1 MIVVLTGGTGG
12 AKFVQGLQQ
21 VLRPEDITVIVN
33 TGDDLGWWGLHVSPD
48 IDSVVY
54 ALAGIL
60 SSDRGWGVEGDTFSC
75 LDWMKQLGA
84 PGWFQLGD
92 RDLATHLRRT
102 HLLREGRSL
111 AEATAEI
118 AASFGVRSTISPMS
132 NDRVETRVMSS
143 IGDLSFQE
151 YFVRERF
158 QVEVQ
163 DVRYA
168 GAESAHAAPGVAEA
182 IMRADVVFIAP
193 SNPITSIGPLLAI
206 AEISE
211 ALKKTSATV
220 VAISPIV
227 GGAAVS
233 GPAGALMQ
241 AYDLPVSPYGIAKY
255 YRDFVDILVIDKQD
269 AGITPAKIG
278 EVEIASANTLMK
290 RTEDKAALAWVAM
303 ELANART
310 LKA

>member
-21 VLRPEDITVIVN
+21 VVPAEELTVVVN
-33 TGDDLGWWGLHVSPD
+33 TGDDLEWWGLHVSPD

-54 ALAGIL
+54 ALAGSL
-60 SSDRGWGVEGDTFSC
+60 SSERGWGIEGDTFSC
-75 LDWMKQLGA
+75 LEWMKQLGA

-102 HLLREGRSL
+102 QLLRAGKSL
-111 AEATAEI
+111 SQTTAEI
-118 AASFGVRSTISPMS
+118 TSSFGLRSRVLPMS
-132 NDRVETRVMSS
+132 DDRVETRVMTS

-168 GAESAHAAPGVAEA
+168 GAEAAHAAPGVVEA
-182 IMRADVVFIAP
+182 IVSADALFIAP
-193 SNPITSIGPLLAI
+193 SNPITSIGPILAI
-206 AEISE
+206 QELRQ
-211 ALKKTSATV
+211 ALQEVPGTIL
-220 VAISPIV
+220 AISPIV
-227 GGAAVS
+227 GGDAVS
-233 GPAGALMQ
+233 GPAAALMR
-241 AYDLPVSPYGIAKY
+241 AFGLPVSPEGVAQH
-255 YRDFVDILVIDKQD
+255 YRDFLDVLVIDKQD
-269 AGITPAKIG
+269 ADRVPARVG
-278 EVEIASANTLMK
+278 EVEVASANIIMK
-290 RTEDKAALAWVAM
+290 RVEDKAALAWAAV

>member
-21 VLRPEDITVIVN
+21 VVRPEEITVVVN
-33 TGDDLGWWGLHVSPD
+33 TGDDLDWWGLHISPD

-54 ALAGIL
+54 GLAGIL

-102 HLLREGRSL
+102 QLLGEGKCL

-118 AASFGVRSTISPMS
+118 AAGLGVHSTISPMS
-132 NDRVETRVMSS
+132 NDRVETRVLTS

-163 DVRYA
+163 AVRYA
-168 GAESAHAAPGVAEA
+168 GADVARAAPGVPEA
-182 IMRADVVFIAP
+182 IRWADAVFIAP

-206 AEISE
+206 GEIRE
-211 ALKKTSATV
+211 ALKETSATV

-241 AYDLPVSPYGIAKY
+241 AHGLPVSAEGLAEYYG
-255 YRDFVDILVIDKQD
+255 DFLDILIIDQQD
-269 AGITPAKIG
+269 VSTTPQCIG
-278 EVEIASANTLMK
+278 EIEIAPANTMMK
-290 RTEDKAALAWVAM
+290 QMTDKATLAGVAVD
-303 ELANART
+303 LANART
-310 LKA
+310 LKT

>member
-21 VLRPEDITVIVN
+21 VVRPEEITVVVN
-33 TGDDLGWWGLHVSPD
+33 TGDDLDWWGLHVSPD

-102 HLLREGRSL
+102 QLLRAGKSL
-111 AEATAEI
+111 SEATAEI
-118 AASFGVRSTISPMS
+118 ASHYEVRSSVLPMS
-132 NDRVETRVMSS
+132 NNRVETRVMSS
-143 IGDLSFQE
+143 VGDLSFQE

-163 DVRYA
+163 EVRYA
-168 GAESAHAAPGVAEA
+168 GADAARAAPGVVEA
-182 IMRADVVFIAP
+182 IMRADAVFIAP

-206 AEISE
+206 GEIRE

-227 GGAAVS
+227 CGAAVS
-233 GPAGALMQ
+233 GPAGALMH
-241 AYDLPVSPYGIAKY
+241 AHGLPVSADGVAEY
-255 YRDFVDILVIDKQD
+255 YRDFLDVLIIDQQD
-269 AGITPAKIG
+269 ASTTPQRLG
-278 EVEIASANTLMK
+278 EIEIASANTMMKLMA
-290 RTEDKAALAWVAM
+290 DKAALARVAM

>member
-21 VLRPEDITVIVN
+21 VLPPQDITVIVN
-33 TGDDLGWWGLHVSPD
+33 TGDDLAWWGLHVSPD

-75 LDWMKQLGA
+75 LEWMKQLGA

-102 HLLREGRSL
+102 QLLRDGKSL

-118 AASFGVRSTISPMS
+118 SASFGVRSTISPMS

-158 QVEVQ
+158 QVEAQ
-163 DVRYA
+163 EVRYA
-168 GAESAHAAPGVAEA
+168 GAEAAHAAPGVGEA
-182 IMRADVVFIAP
+182 IMRADAVFIAP
-193 SNPITSIGPLLAI
+193 SNPVTSIGPLLAI
-206 AEISE
+206 AEFAE
-211 ALKKTSATV
+211 ALMKTSATV

-241 AYDLPVSPYGIAKY
+241 AYGLPVSPEGIAKY
-255 YRDFVDILVIDKQD
+255 YRDFVDVLIIDKQD

-278 EVEIASANTLMK
+278 EVEIASANTVMK

>member
-21 VLRPEDITVIVN
+21 VVRPEELTVIVN
-33 TGDDLGWWGLHVSPD
+33 TGDDLNWWGLHVSPD

-60 SSDRGWGVEGDTFSC
+60 STDRGWGVEGDTFSC

-102 HLLREGRSL
+102 QLLRGGKSL
-111 AEATAEI
+111 AEATADI
-118 AASFGVRSTISPMS
+118 AASFGVRSNVLPMS
-132 NDRVETRVMSS
+132 NDRVETRVLTT

-158 QVEVQ
+158 QVDVQ
-163 DVRYA
+163 EVRYV
-168 GAESAHAAPGVAEA
+168 GSEIAHAAPGVVEA
-182 IMRADVVFIAP
+182 LMSADSIFVAP

-206 AEISE
+206 SEIRE
-211 ALKKTSATV
+211 ALKKTPATV

-227 GGAAVS
+227 AGAAVS
-233 GPAGALMQ
+233 GPAGALMR
-241 AYDLPVSPYGIAKY
+241 AHGLPVSPEGLATY
-255 YRDFVDILVIDKQD
+255 YRDLVDVLIIDKQD
-269 AGITPAKIG
+269 AGATPAKIDEM
-278 EVEIASANTLMK
+278 EVASANTLMK
-290 RTEDKAALAWVAM
+290 RMEDKAALASVAV

>member
-1 MIVVLTGGTGG
+1 MMVVLTGGTGG
-12 AKFVQGLQQ
+12 AKFVQGLQR
-21 VLRPEDITVIVN
+21 VLPAEEITVVVN
-33 TGDDLGWWGLHVSPD
+33 TGDDLDWWGLHVSPD

-54 ALAGIL
+54 SLAGVL

-75 LDWMKQLGA
+75 LEWMKQLGA

-102 HLLREGRSL
+102 QLLREGRSL
-111 AEATAEI
+111 SQATAEI
-118 AASFGVRSTISPMS
+118 TGNFGVRSTVVPMS
-132 NDRVETRVMSS
+132 DDRVETRVTTN

-168 GAESAHAAPGVAEA
+168 GAQKAHAASGAVEA
-182 IMRADVVFIAP
+182 ILSADAVFIAP
-193 SNPITSIGPLLAI
+193 SNPITSIGPILAI
-206 AEISE
+206 PGIRE
-211 ALKKTSATV
+211 ALQNTSGSVIAV
-220 VAISPIV
+220 SPIV

-241 AYDLPVSPYGIAKY
+241 ACGLPVSVEGVAQYYGDLL
-255 YRDFVDILVIDKQD
+255 DFLIIDKHD
-269 AGITPAKIG
+269 AGTTPMRIG
-278 EVEIASANTLMK
+278 EIEVVSANTIMK
-290 RTEDKAALAWVAM
+290 RMEDKAALAWVAV
-303 ELANART
+303 ELANVRT
-310 LKA
+310 LQA

>member
-21 VLRPEDITVIVN
+21 VVPPEEIAVIVN
-33 TGDDLGWWGLHVSPD
+33 TGDDLDWWGLHVSPD

-75 LDWMKQLGA
+75 LDWIKQLGA

-102 HLLREGRSL
+102 QLLRQGKSL
-111 AEATAEI
+111 SQATTDI
-118 AASFGVRSTISPMS
+118 AGNYGVRSHVLPMS
-132 NDRVETRVMSS
+132 DDRVETRVMTS

-163 DVRYA
+163 EVRYA
-168 GAESAHAAPGVAEA
+168 GAEAAHAAPGVPEA
-182 IMRADVVFIAP
+182 IMSADAIFIAP

-206 AEISE
+206 GEIRE
-211 ALKKTSATV
+211 ALKQTSAAA

-241 AYDLPVSPYGIAKY
+241 AYGLTVSPEGVAKY
-255 YRDFVDILVIDKQD
+255 YRDLVDVLIIDKQD
-269 AGITPAKIG
+269 DGTTPAKIG

-290 RTEDKAALAWVAM
+290 RMEDKVALAGVAV